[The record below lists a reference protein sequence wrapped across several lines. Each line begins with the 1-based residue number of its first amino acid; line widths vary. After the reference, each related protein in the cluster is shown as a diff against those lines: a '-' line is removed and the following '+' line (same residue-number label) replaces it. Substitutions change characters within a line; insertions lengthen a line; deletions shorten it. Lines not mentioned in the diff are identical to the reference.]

1 MVGSVWTD
9 YTGSDVDSTSYLYP
23 FPIQV
28 KPGYHHPFCKL
39 LPLLNDNKASNF
51 VSLFCRS
58 TRSCAGYQWIY
69 LCTTLL
75 RARRNSLPS
84 VGLLTATKLWQKQ
97 EHVCYITVPNSYLMN
112 RSMICGRT
120 ERIPVY
126 CILVKPTV
134 AWWVHLVE
142 LGQHGPDGFVG
153 EVVHQLL
160 QAKKINSSRKFY
172 SVFLHQE
179 KPNIYFSLGTGDF
192 ILVIRLNPS
201 RIKTCLCS
209 IKTKS
214 KTCLPAGRHQ
224 RYHRTAPRGCRR
236 CRGRPLAECKSL
248 G

>member
-1 MVGSVWTD
+1 MCSRVSVDLSLHYLAESTKEQLAI
-9 YTGSDVDSTSYLYP
+9 SRFVDSNEAVAKTRTCLLYNRE
-23 FPIQV
+23 
-28 KPGYHHPFCKL
+28 
-39 LPLLNDNKASNF
+39 LNSHVMNK
-51 VSLFCRS
+51 S
-58 TRSCAGYQWIY
+58 T
-69 LCTTLL
+69 
-75 RARRNSLPS
+75 
-84 VGLLTATKLWQKQ
+84 
-97 EHVCYITVPNSYLMN
+97 
-112 RSMICGRT
+112 ICGRT
-120 ERIPVY
+120 ERILVY
-126 CILVKPTV
+126 YLLVKPTV
-134 AWWVHLVE
+134 TWGVHLVE

-160 QAKKINSSRKFY
+160 EAKRENSSRKFY

-236 CRGRPLAECKSL
+236 CRGRPCWSCCSGPA
-248 G
+248 